1 MVRARDE
8 EIHGHRDEP
17 ARGLFFDCKL
27 CRRPEECELP
37 AVDEDGHTPLAPS
50 EVVDIYNERRFRH
63 YLTDFTDH
71 VALREHL
78 TERALYWTQ
87 GQPADERDAALATV
101 GPCVE
106 WWEIAQPAHAE
117 ARRAIAR
124 IEDLQVA
131 AEARKFTGLTPT
143 QKFAVIRRQLE
154 TVSAGMDLSRFAGE
168 KETPRHAEQQVH
180 TYLTDQPGDLWE
192 GEAWAQPARIP
203 AAADA

>member
-1 MVRARDE
+1 MASTRSRSDDGA
-8 EIHGHRDEP
+8 G
-17 ARGLFFDCKL
+17 ASFDCRL
-27 CRRPEECELP
+27 CRRPAECNLP

-63 YLTDFTDH
+63 YLTDYHDAE
-71 VALREHL
+71 ALRDHL

-106 WWEIAQPAHAE
+106 WWQIAHPAHAE
-117 ARRAIAR
+117 ARRAITK

-131 AEARKFTGLTPT
+131 AEAGKFAGLSVT

-154 TVSAGMDLSRFAGE
+154 SVSAGMDLSRFAGG
-168 KETPRHAEQQVH
+168 KETPRRAEPEVHA
-180 TYLTDQPGDLWE
+180 YLMDQAGDLWE
-192 GEAWAQPARIP
+192 GEAWAAPARILS
-203 AAADA
+203 